1 MSIHIQLRNLQQ
13 RLANYRLKPDKSES
27 YELWMEQLER
37 AIVEH
42 LESSQMELDQVNTKY
57 QDRLDQLYEIIK
69 KQALIIEAAGIQF
82 PTINQ
87 PIQVIYDTYL
97 ASTKQF
103 DQIPTKLA
111 ASNTSGRALVHR
123 RGYR

>member
-1 MSIHIQLRNLQQ
+1 MSIQIQLRNLQQ
-13 RLANYRLKPDKSES
+13 RLANYRLKHDKSEA

-37 AIVEH
+37 AIVQH
-42 LESSQMELDQVNTKY
+42 LEASQMELDHVNSRY
-57 QDRLDQLYEIIK
+57 QDMLDQLNLIIK

-97 ASTKQF
+97 ASTKQY
-103 DQIPTKLA
+103 DQIPTKLHP
-111 ASNTSGRALVHR
+111 NEIPVTIKVI
-123 RGYR
+123 

>member
-1 MSIHIQLRNLQQ
+1 MVATSSSNNQMQSS
-13 RLANYRLKPDKSES
+13 SE
-27 YELWMEQLER
+27 
-37 AIVEH
+37 VGVD
-42 LESSQMELDQVNTKY
+42 LDQMT
-57 QDRLDQLYEIIK
+57 EIIK

-111 ASNTSGRALVHR
+111 AHQIPVTIKVI
-123 RGYR
+123 

>member
-1 MSIHIQLRNLQQ
+1 MSIQIQLRNLQQ
-13 RLANYRLKPDKSES
+13 RLANYRLKQDKSES

-42 LESSQMELDQVNTKY
+42 LESSQMELDEVNIKY

-111 ASNTSGRALVHR
+111 AHQIPVTIKVI
-123 RGYR
+123 

>member
-13 RLANYRLKPDKSES
+13 RLANYRLKPDKSEA

-37 AIVEH
+37 SIVEQ
-42 LESSQMELDQVNTKY
+42 LESSQMELDQVNIKY
-57 QDRLDQLYEIIK
+57 QDRLDQMNEIIK

-97 ASTKQF
+97 AATKQF
-103 DQIPTKLA
+103 DKIPTKLEP
-111 ASNTSGRALVHR
+111 NEIPVTIKVI
-123 RGYR
+123 

>member
-1 MSIHIQLRNLQQ
+1 
-13 RLANYRLKPDKSES
+13 
-27 YELWMEQLER
+27 
-37 AIVEH
+37 
-42 LESSQMELDQVNTKY
+42 MELDRVNTKY

-97 ASTKQF
+97 ASTKQY

-111 ASNTSGRALVHR
+111 PHQIPVTIKVI
-123 RGYR
+123 